1 MFHIFFVSDVEIA
14 TEELLPISGHSDQQ
28 LQEALIEA
36 QIDSPKKEDSPEPIV
51 EEDVKDDPVD
61 DSFVEV
67 AKEAVEAFS
76 DPVDNLP
83 QVLLFLYL
91 NMII

>member
-1 MFHIFFVSDVEIA
+1 MFHIFFVSDVEIG

-76 DPVDNLP
+76 DPVDNPP
-83 QVLLFLYL
+83 QVLLF
-91 NMII
+91 

>member
-14 TEELLPISGHSDQQ
+14 TEDLLPISGHSDQQ

>member
-1 MFHIFFVSDVEIA
+1 MFHIFFVSDVEIG

>member
-1 MFHIFFVSDVEIA
+1 M
-14 TEELLPISGHSDQQ
+14 PISGHSDQQ

-76 DPVDNLP
+76 DPVDNPPP
-83 QVLLFLYL
+83 QVLLF
-91 NMII
+91 